1 MSRYQ
6 TQSSEAQYQPD
17 SGEQVLKNHIG
28 VKEPTEMDDI
38 EANLLSK
45 LYERV
50 FTGGHFP
57 RQLRFGTLAS
67 WHRQWLGNVYPWA
80 GQVRNVELSKGGFR
94 FTSPKQIGP
103 CLRQFESAFL
113 NQYPEVSVMPR
124 ATLIH
129 YLAQSHVELILIHP
143 FREGNGRI
151 SRLLIDVL
159 CQQAGLGLLDYRL
172 WEENKDFYVAAI
184 QAGVGHDYQ
193 HMERLI
199 DDILPRHPLPIS
211 IGER

>member
-6 TQSSEAQYQPD
+6 TQSSEAQYQPG
-17 SGEQVLKNHIG
+17 SGEQVLKNYIG
-28 VKEPTEMDDI
+28 VTDPTEMEDI
-38 EANLLSK
+38 EAILLSK

-57 RQLRFGTLAS
+57 RRLRFTTLAS

-103 CLRQFESAFL
+103 CLHHFEQAFL
-113 NQYPEVSVMPR
+113 SRHTGMASMSRQAFIR
-124 ATLIH
+124 
-129 YLAQSHVELILIHP
+129 YLAHSHVELILIHP

-199 DDILPRHPLPIS
+199 NDILPRQISPIS
-211 IGER
+211 ISER

>member
-6 TQSSEAQYQPD
+6 TQSSEAQYQPG
-17 SGEQVLKNHIG
+17 SNERVLKNHMG
-28 VKEPTEMDDI
+28 VTDPTKMEDI
-38 EANLLSK
+38 EAVLLAK

-57 RQLRFGTLAS
+57 RQVRVSTLAS
-67 WHRQWLGNVYPWA
+67 WHRQWLGNVYLWA

-103 CLRQFESAFL
+103 CLQHFESVFL
-113 NQYPEVSVMPR
+113 NQYAGVSEMPR
-124 ATLIH
+124 ATLIR
-129 YLAQSHVELILIHP
+129 YLAQSHVEFILIHP

-172 WEENKDFYVAAI
+172 WEENKDFYIAAI

-199 DDILPRHPLPIS
+199 NDILPLTFSSLSIS
-211 IGER
+211 ER